1 MNLKKL
7 NSEVSVAEKPLLILS
22 TNYKNI
28 NEKVIEMERNM
39 HRSGQCFCCKC
50 IEIAGVPS
58 SIINDVLKEHVLLIF
73 EKLGVVFEEM
83 DIVTC
88 HRLGKTNRVIV
99 KLLNHKDSQNILEE
113 KYKLR
118 NIVLYNHDDSENSN
132 KIRKIFINQSLC
144 PYYRK
149 LYGPVKD
156 LSNEDLIVSFWI
168 SNGTIKIK
176 ESSQSNLQF

>member
-58 SIINDVLKEHVLLIF
+58 SIIND
-73 EKLGVVFEEM
+73 EKLGVLFEAM

-88 HRLGKTNRVIV
+88 HRLGRTNRVIV

-144 PYYRK
+144 PCYRK
-149 LYGPVKD
+149 LYGPVKN